1 MSSAL
6 ARAVGRAP
14 SKTFQE
20 ELVRTIFREDPK
32 VVLAAVGP
40 ELNRKPTL
48 SRMPLDLAPEGRLDF
63 EDLAGLFMSN
73 PFNHGIVGM
82 TIRQLAYVFG
92 LTRRS
97 GVKRAIEIGRWRGG
111 TTIALAAAMGDGGK
125 LWSIDVGEKEARV
138 FHGRG
143 TRFDDET
150 REFLERFG
158 FDVDL
163 IVGDSRTLEVETG
176 DVDLVLVDGDHTYE
190 GVKIDVE
197 RWGRRVRV
205 GGALVLD
212 DAVDE
217 PVFGSHVDTAGRVMQ
232 ELLDEGDF
240 VLRAEVDRLAHLERV
255 R

>member
-1 MSSAL
+1 ML
-6 ARAVGRAP
+6 GRAP
-14 SKTFQE
+14 SKTLQIE
-20 ELVRTIFREDPK
+20 VVRTVFKEDPK
-32 VVLAAVGP
+32 IVLAAVGP
-40 ELNRKPTL
+40 ELNREPTL
-48 SRMPLDLAPEGRLDF
+48 SRMPLDLEPVDGLHF
-63 EDLAGLFMSN
+63 EDLAGLFVST

-82 TIRQLAYVFG
+82 TIRQVAYIFG

-97 GVKRAIEIGRWRGG
+97 GAKRAIEIGRWRGG
-111 TTIALAAAMGDGGK
+111 TTVALAGAMGDGGK

-143 TRFDDET
+143 LKFDEET
-150 REFLERFG
+150 REFLDRFG
-158 FDVDL
+158 FDVEL

-176 DVDLVLVDGDHTYE
+176 EVDLVLVDGDHTYE

-205 GGALVLD
+205 GGALLLD

-217 PVFGSHVDTAGRVMQ
+217 PIFGSHAETAGRVMQ

-240 VLRAEVDRLAHLERV
+240 ALRAQVDRLAHLERV